1 LKKILLILIILS
13 FIKVS
18 FAESPPAEKARGVF
32 ISFGVGPRLPVNYF
46 ANSSDLGYGF
56 NVEFSYT
63 DNEYLPFFL
72 FAKVGFE
79 QFPGSQD
86 YYKITD
92 YSNYNTTSIP
102 VNMGIRYYFAPLLEK
117 VVLFMPVVE
126 VSATYAYYQKLHQFK
141 PSAEKANYT
150 ETNSKIGISGG
161 VGISM
166 FMMEIMATYNYFQT
180 NQYVGFDLKIRL
192 PLFISY

>member
-1 LKKILLILIILS
+1 MKKILFILILFS
-13 FIKVS
+13 FVSTS
-18 FAESPPAEKARGVF
+18 FADNPPAEKARGVF
-32 ISFGVGPRLPVNYF
+32 ISFGVGPRLPINYF

-72 FAKVGFE
+72 FAKVGYE

-86 YYKITD
+86 FYKITD
-92 YSNYNTTSIP
+92 YTNFSTTAIP
-102 VNMGIRYYFAPLLEK
+102 INLGIRYYFAPLLEK

-126 VSATYAYYQKLHQFK
+126 LSGSYVYLEKLNEFK
-141 PSAEKANYT
+141 PTANKANYT
-150 ETNSKIGISGG
+150 ETTSKIGISGG

-166 FMMEIMATYNYFQT
+166 FMMEIMATYNFFQT
-180 NQYVGFDLKIRL
+180 NQFIGLDLKIRL

>member
-1 LKKILLILIILS
+1 MKKILFILIIFLFVS
-13 FIKVS
+13 TS
-18 FAESPPAEKARGVF
+18 FADRPPAEKARGVF
-32 ISFGVGPRLPVNYF
+32 ISFGVGPRLPINYF

-72 FAKVGFE
+72 FAKVGYE

-86 YYKITD
+86 FYKITD
-92 YSNYNTTSIP
+92 YTNFSTTAIP
-102 VNMGIRYYFAPLLEK
+102 INLGFRYYFAPLLEK

-126 VSATYAYYQKLHQFK
+126 LSGSYVYLEKLNEFK
-141 PSAEKANYT
+141 PTANKANYT
-150 ETNSKIGISGG
+150 ETTSKIGISAG

-166 FMMEIMATYNYFQT
+166 FMMEIMATYNFFQT
-180 NQYVGFDLKIRL
+180 NQFIGLDLKIRL

>member
-1 LKKILLILIILS
+1 LKKSLLISII
-13 FIKVS
+13 
-18 FAESPPAEKARGVF
+18 FAACVAAFAKEPPAEKARGVF
-32 ISFGVGPRLPVNYF
+32 ISFGVGPRLPINYF
-46 ANSSDLGYGF
+46 SNSSDLGYGF
-56 NVEFSYT
+56 DVEFSYT

-72 FAKVGFE
+72 FAKVGYE

-92 YSNYNTTSIP
+92 YSNYSTTAVP
-102 VNMGIRYYFAPLLEK
+102 LNLGIRYYFAPLLEK

-126 VSATYAYYQKLHQFK
+126 ISATYAYYQKLHQFK
-141 PSAEKANYT
+141 PSADRANFT

-180 NQYVGFDLKIRL
+180 NQYIGFDLRIRL

>member
-1 LKKILLILIILS
+1 MKKIFLLFIVLS
-13 FIKVS
+13 TLSIS
-18 FAESPPAEKARGVF
+18 YAEKPPAEKARGLF
-32 ISFGVGPRLPVNYF
+32 ISFGVGPRLPINYF
-46 ANSSDLGYGF
+46 SNSSDLGYGF

-72 FAKVGFE
+72 FTKIGYE

-86 YYKITD
+86 FYKITD
-92 YSNYNTTSIP
+92 YTNFSTTAIP
-102 VNMGIRYYFAPLLEK
+102 INLGIRYYFAPLLEN

-126 VSATYAYYQKLHQFK
+126 VSAAYMYLQKLNEFK
-141 PSAEKANYT
+141 PTANKANYT
-150 ETNSKIGISGG
+150 ETTSKIGISGG

-166 FMMEIMATYNYFQT
+166 FMMEIIATYNFFQT
-180 NQYVGFDLKIRL
+180 NQFIGIDLRIRL

>member
-1 LKKILLILIILS
+1 MKKIILVLIIFS
-13 FIKVS
+13 I
-18 FAESPPAEKARGVF
+18 FATGYAKNPPAEKARGIF

-56 NVEFSYT
+56 DVEFSYT

-72 FAKVGFE
+72 FAKIGYE

-86 YYKITD
+86 FYKVTD
-92 YSNYNTTSIP
+92 YTNFSTTAIP
-102 VNMGIRYYFAPLLEK
+102 VNLGIRYYFAPLLEN

-126 VSATYAYYQKLHQFK
+126 LSASYLYLQKLNEFK
-141 PSAEKANYT
+141 TSANKANYT
-150 ETNSKIGISGG
+150 ETNSKVGISAGA
-161 VGISM
+161 GISM
-166 FMMEIMATYNYFQT
+166 FMMEIIATYNYFQT
-180 NQYVGFDLKIRL
+180 NQFIGIDLKIRL

>member
-1 LKKILLILIILS
+1 MKKILFILIIFPFVS
-13 FIKVS
+13 TS
-18 FAESPPAEKARGVF
+18 FADNPPAEKARGVF
-32 ISFGVGPRLPVNYF
+32 ISFGVGPRLPINYF
-46 ANSSDLGYGF
+46 SNSSDLGYGF

-72 FAKVGFE
+72 FAKVGYE

-86 YYKITD
+86 FYKITD
-92 YSNYNTTSIP
+92 YTNFSTTAIP
-102 VNMGIRYYFAPLLEK
+102 INLGIRYYFAPLLEK

-126 VSATYAYYQKLHQFK
+126 VSGSYVYLEKLNEFK
-141 PSAEKANYT
+141 PTANKANYT
-150 ETNSKIGISGG
+150 ETTSKIGISGG

-166 FMMEIMATYNYFQT
+166 FMMEIMATYNFFQT
-180 NQYVGFDLKIRL
+180 NQFIGLDLKIRL

>member
-1 LKKILLILIILS
+1 MRKIISVLFVISILS
-13 FIKVS
+13 ISYAK
-18 FAESPPAEKARGVF
+18 EPPAGKARGLF
-32 ISFGVGPRLPVNYF
+32 ISFGVGPRLPINYF
-46 ANSSDLGYGF
+46 SNSSDLGYGF

-72 FAKVGFE
+72 FTKIGYE

-86 YYKITD
+86 FYKITD
-92 YSNYNTTSIP
+92 YTNYSTTAIP
-102 VNMGIRYYFAPLLEK
+102 INLGIRYYFAPLLEK

-126 VSATYAYYQKLHQFK
+126 VSAAYMYLQKLNEFK
-141 PSAEKANYT
+141 PTANKANYT
-150 ETNSKIGISGG
+150 ETTSKIGISAG

-166 FMMEIMATYNYFQT
+166 FMMEVMATYNFFQT
-180 NQYVGFDLKIRL
+180 NQFIGLDLRVRL